1 MEETETNQSLLDYQ
15 SRGGSTPVS
24 RRSIRH
30 TSSDVEGRRRNK
42 KKIEKRTKQLLIEL
56 LPEENPLKNH
66 AVAEPWSLDSIFSAS
81 PLSLSLF
88 LMRFFSIMREPQLS
102 HVGRHFVHNIAGVVW
117 SSQFP
122 SLFYKSGDLMPHH
135 PVLSSTGH
143 RFNVECALHMTGRKG
158 WN

>member
-66 AVAEPWSLDSIFSAS
+66 AVAEP
-81 PLSLSLF
+81 
-88 LMRFFSIMREPQLS
+88 
-102 HVGRHFVHNIAGVVW
+102 
-117 SSQFP
+117 
-122 SLFYKSGDLMPHH
+122 
-135 PVLSSTGH
+135 
-143 RFNVECALHMTGRKG
+143 
-158 WN
+158 